1 VNLRKA
7 KYGAALATLGAL
19 GLVLG
24 AVTLVALTA
33 AERLERRMDE
43 GRSR

>member
-1 VNLRKA
+1 MNLRKA

-33 AERLERRMDE
+33 AERLERRMIE
-43 GRSR
+43 GSSR